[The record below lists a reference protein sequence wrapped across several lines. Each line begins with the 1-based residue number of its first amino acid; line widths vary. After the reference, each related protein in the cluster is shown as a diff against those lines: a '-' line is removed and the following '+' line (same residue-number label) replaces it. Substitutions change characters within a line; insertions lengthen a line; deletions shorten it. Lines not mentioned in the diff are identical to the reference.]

1 MVSDPRAS
9 ACLVMPPPNT
19 AVGSA
24 GRGYA
29 RLRRWLGVV
38 ALVVTTLVA
47 YRPAL
52 DGGFI
57 WDDDDYVTNNELLR
71 TDAGLVQLWEPG
83 HTHQYYPAVFTTF
96 WVENHLWG
104 LNPRGYHVVNVL
116 LHVTNALLLWRI
128 LALLGIPGAWMIGA
142 VFALH
147 PMHVE
152 SVAWITERKN
162 VLSGL
167 FYLLAVLAYLRFDP
181 MRDGETGADPPAD
194 RAWVPYL
201 ASLLLFVLALL
212 SKSVTCSL
220 PVALI
225 LLMILRRQS
234 LRPKRLLPLVPMF
247 VIGLAAAVH
256 TAWLERESVGARGA
270 AFDFGFV
277 ERFLIACRSL
287 VHYPLK
293 LLVPHPLV
301 FIYPRW
307 TIAVGDWRSWWP
319 VVVVLAVAVAAL
331 VAFLRGRRGPA
342 VAVAFFAATI
352 FPALGFVDYWPM
364 VYSFVA
370 DHFSYLASI
379 GLIALVVAPV
389 ARRFGSV
396 RGVQALAGVVLLVY
410 GGLAWQEGHKYS
422 DEETL
427 WRKTIADNP
436 GAWMAYNNLG
446 VVFLRDHGRLG
457 DAADLMR
464 RGDAQGAARV
474 LETSATRQLHDLARR
489 LPALPPDRDAEAAD
503 AMDRMRPP
511 MIEEAI
517 RQFEASLDINPDNYQ
532 ANGNLAVAMHRLGR
546 YREALGYWQ
555 ALMAHG
561 TATPDDRYAMGLT
574 LEKLGRTDD
583 AIADYREILRE
594 APEHLAAHLRLG
606 ELLAREGRH
615 DEAETHYEF
624 LVARYPGS
632 ISLQLYLGGRA
643 ETKGEWAKAIDHYRT
658 ALRYARERSDVVE
671 LTKRLASIQAMCP
684 DPRFRNASVAM
695 QLVEP
700 LLEAGGQPDPTL
712 LHIHA
717 AALADLGR
725 FDEAV
730 READRA
736 LALARERDMTD
747 LVAEL
752 EPRLDAYRA
761 GRADPAE
768 AGG

>member
-1 MVSDPRAS
+1 
-9 ACLVMPPPNT
+9 MPPSKTVDSP
-19 AVGSA
+19 A
-24 GRGYA
+24 GHRSK
-29 RLRRWLGVV
+29 RLRLWLGVI
-38 ALVVTTLVA
+38 AIVVTTLVA

-57 WDDDDYVTNNELLR
+57 WDDDDYVTNNDLLR
-71 TDAGLVQLWEPG
+71 TGTGLVQLWEPG

-116 LHVTNALLLWRI
+116 LHIANALLLWRI
-128 LALLGIPGAWMIGA
+128 LSLLGIPGAWMIGA

-167 FYLLAVLAYLRFDP
+167 FYLLAMLAYLRFDP
-181 MRDGETGADPPAD
+181 MRDEETEAHPPP
-194 RAWVPYL
+194 RAWRPYA
-201 ASLLLFVLALL
+201 ASLLFFVLALL

-220 PVALI
+220 PLALI
-225 LLMILRRQS
+225 LVMILRRQR

-247 VIGLAAAVH
+247 VIGFAAAMQ
-256 TAWLERESVGARGA
+256 TTFLERESVGARGA
-270 AFDFGFV
+270 QFDFSFV
-277 ERFLIACRSL
+277 ERSLIACRSL

-307 TIAVGDWRSWWP
+307 TIDAGDWRSWWP
-319 VVVVLAVAVAAL
+319 VAVVLAVAIASL

-342 VAVAFFAATI
+342 VAVAFFVVTI

-379 GLIALVVAPV
+379 GLIALVVAPL
-389 ARRFGSV
+389 AHRFGSV
-396 RGVQALAGVVLLVY
+396 RGVQVIAGAVLLVFS
-410 GGLAWQEGHKYS
+410 GLVWGEGHKYAN
-422 DEETL
+422 EEAL

-457 DAADLMR
+457 DAAELVR
-464 RGDAQGAARV
+464 RGDTRGAAQV
-474 LETSATRQLHDLARR
+474 LETSSTQELLDFARR
-489 LPALPPDRDAEAAD
+489 LPALPPDRAAQAAD
-503 AMDRMRPP
+503 AMERRRAP
-511 MIEEAI
+511 MIDEAI
-517 RQFEASLDINPDNYQ
+517 REFKASLDVNPDNYQ

-546 YREALGYWQ
+546 YEEALTYWQ

-561 TATPDDRYAMGLT
+561 TATPDDRYGMGLT
-574 LEKLGRTDD
+574 LEKLGRTDE
-583 AIADYREILRE
+583 AIADYEGILRQ

-606 ELLAREGRH
+606 QLLAQEGRH
-615 DEAETHYEF
+615 DEAEAHFEF

-632 ISLQLYLGGRA
+632 VSLQLYLGERA
-643 ETKGEWAKAIDHYRT
+643 ETRDDWAKAIDHYQT
-658 ALRYARERSDVVE
+658 ALRYARASSDIVE
-671 LTKRLASIQAMCP
+671 LTRRLATIRAMCP
-684 DPRFRNASVAM
+684 DRRFRDASVAIR
-695 QLVEP
+695 LVEP
-700 LLEAGGQPDPTL
+700 LLQTSEQRDPAV

-717 AALADLGR
+717 AALADMGR

-730 READRA
+730 REAGEA
-736 LALARERDMTD
+736 LTLARAKGMTD
-747 LVAEL
+747 LVAKL
-752 EPRLDAYRA
+752 EPRLQAYRA
-761 GRADPAE
+761 GRADPAD
-768 AGG
+768 GGR

>member
-1 MVSDPRAS
+1 M
-9 ACLVMPPPNT
+9 
-19 AVGSA
+19 
-24 GRGYA
+24 
-29 RLRRWLGVV
+29 RLWLGVI
-38 ALVVTTLVA
+38 AIVVTTLVA
-47 YRPAL
+47 YRPAINS
-52 DGGFI
+52 GFI

-96 WVENHLWG
+96 WVEHHLWG
-104 LNPRGYHVVNVL
+104 LNPRGYHVVNVI
-116 LHVTNALLLWRI
+116 LHVANALLLWRI
-128 LALLGIPGAWMIGA
+128 MSLLGVPGAWMIGA
-142 VFALH
+142 IFALH

-167 FYLLAVLAYLRFDP
+167 FYMLAVLAYLRFDP
-181 MRDGETGADPPAD
+181 MRDEEAAAESPPGIWGFYA
-194 RAWVPYL
+194 L
-201 ASLLLFVLALL
+201 SLLLFVLALL

-220 PVALI
+220 PVALV
-225 LLMILRRQS
+225 LVMILRGQR

-247 VIGLAAAVH
+247 VIGFAAAMH
-256 TAWLERESVGARGA
+256 TAYLERESVGAKGA
-270 AFDFGFV
+270 AFDFSFV
-277 ERFLIACRSL
+277 ERCLIACRSL

-307 TIAVGDWRSWWP
+307 TVDAGDWRSWWP
-319 VVVVLAVAVAAL
+319 AVVVLAVATAAV

-342 VAVAFFAATI
+342 VAVAFFVVTV
-352 FPALGFVDYWPM
+352 FPALGFVDFWPM

-379 GLIALVVAPV
+379 GLIALVVAPL
-389 ARRFGSV
+389 ARRFGSR
-396 RGVQALAGVVLLVY
+396 RGVQVLAGAVLLVY
-410 GGLAWQEGHKYS
+410 GGLAWQEGHEYAN
-422 DEETL
+422 EETL
-427 WRKTIADNP
+427 WRRTIADNP

-464 RGDAQGAARV
+464 RGDAHGAVQV
-474 LETSATRQLHDLARR
+474 LETSSTQELHDLARR
-489 LPALPPDRDAEAAD
+489 LRGLPPDRDAQAAD
-503 AMDRMRPP
+503 AMERMRPP
-511 MIEEAI
+511 LIDEAI
-517 RQFEASLDINPDNYQ
+517 RQFKASLDINPDNYQ

-546 YREALGYWQ
+546 YEEALTYWR

-561 TATPDDRYAMGLT
+561 TATPDDRYGMGLT
-574 LEKLGRTDD
+574 LEKLGRTEE
-583 AIADYREILRE
+583 AIADYEGILQE

-606 ELLAREGRH
+606 ELLAQEGRH
-615 DEAETHYEF
+615 EEAEAHFEF

-632 ISLQLYLGGRA
+632 VSLQLYLGGRA
-643 ETKGEWAKAIDHYRT
+643 ETKGDWAKAIDHYGT
-658 ALRYARERSDVVE
+658 ALRYARDPSDVVE
-671 LTKRLASIQAMCP
+671 LTRRLASIRAMCP
-684 DPRFRNASVAM
+684 DRRFRDASVAM

-700 LLEAGGQPDPTL
+700 LLRAGEQPDPTL
-712 LHIHA
+712 LHIRA
-717 AALADLGR
+717 AALADMGR

-730 READRA
+730 RTAEQA

-747 LVAEL
+747 LVADL

-761 GRADPAE
+761 GRADPAQ
-768 AGG
+768 GGG